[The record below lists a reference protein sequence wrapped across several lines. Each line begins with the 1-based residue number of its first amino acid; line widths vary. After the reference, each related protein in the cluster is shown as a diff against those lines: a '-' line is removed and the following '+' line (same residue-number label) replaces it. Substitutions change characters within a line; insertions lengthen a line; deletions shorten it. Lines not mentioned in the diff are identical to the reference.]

1 MSLWPLSQV
10 LSIILMKFYGNL
22 PHLIQN
28 KKIKQAMALSM
39 CNLQFCFNFGAH
51 YVEILAFKIKILN
64 NKYQVC
70 DENIF
75 SQHHTSV
82 V

>member
-1 MSLWPLSQV
+1 MT
-10 LSIILMKFYGNL
+10 
-22 PHLIQN
+22 
-28 KKIKQAMALSM
+28 LSM

-51 YVEILAFKIKILN
+51 YVEILVFKIKILN

-70 DENIF
+70 DESIF